1 MFVPIVGECTSDLTL
16 CTQGISVMFWLRIQP
31 NDISGNSNKHQYI
44 ISSGGQVSSSRG
56 FAFLYAKEESKFKL
70 QLQTTSAVYR
80 TALTNVPENW
90 FHFAFT
96 FKEGSIFNSSFIV
109 F

>member
-1 MFVPIVGECTSDLTL
+1 MSL
-16 CTQGISVMFWLRIQP
+16 CTDGITVMFWLRIQP
-31 NDISGNSNKHQYI
+31 NDIAKNTENHQYI

-70 QLQTTSAVYR
+70 QLQTTTAVYR
-80 TALTNVPENW
+80 TALTNIPETW

-96 FKEGSIFNSSFIV
+96 FKEG
-109 F
+109 

>member
-1 MFVPIVGECTSDLTL
+1 
-16 CTQGISVMFWLRIQP
+16 MFWLRIQP
-31 NDISGNSNKHQYI
+31 NDIDRNGEKHQYI

-70 QLQTTSAVYR
+70 QLQTTTGVYR
-80 TALTNVPENW
+80 TALTNIPENW

-96 FKEGSIFNSSFIV
+96 FKEGKHELHALLVIPVTLLMIYCRTQRMLNV
-109 F
+109 